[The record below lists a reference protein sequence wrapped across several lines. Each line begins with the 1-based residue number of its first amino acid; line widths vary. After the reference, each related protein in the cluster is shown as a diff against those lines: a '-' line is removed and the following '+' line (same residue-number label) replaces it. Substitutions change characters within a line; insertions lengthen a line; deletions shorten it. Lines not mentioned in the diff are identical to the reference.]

1 MKKIF
6 FIISTVL
13 LLAGTAHA
21 HGSISKLP
29 DSVQILQYKM
39 KLHMNANDMGVRN
52 NLAMAYFR
60 TGQFV
65 EAKKELEYVL
75 EKDASNF
82 DALDGMGLVLMKM
95 GQNKEACRFFE
106 QAEVINPKDVLL
118 HVHRAINYKNLKKPK
133 LAEEEMTK
141 VRSLANESER
151 EEIDQE
157 IVLLTSSLS

>member
-6 FIISTVL
+6 FIISAVL

-29 DSVQILQYKM
+29 DTVQILQYKM
-39 KLHMNANDMGVRN
+39 KLHMNANDLGARN

-60 TGQFV
+60 TGQFAD
-65 EAKKELEYVL
+65 AKKELEYVL

-82 DALDGMGLVLMKM
+82 DALDGMGIVLIKM
-95 GQNKEACRFFE
+95 GQNEEAFNFFE
-106 QAEVINPKDVLL
+106 RAEAINPKDVLL

-141 VRSLANESER
+141 VRSLANESEHK
-151 EEIDQE
+151 EIDQE
-157 IVLLTSSLS
+157 IILLTSSLS